1 MTKNLSIGTGHEFAM
16 EQLEMGK
23 NPKFYVRVL
32 FGLFDVWVVR
42 AFKSRFVFGSSSV
55 NVGFWVQFD
64 LISSSVHLLWIN

>member
-23 NPKFYVRVL
+23 NPKFCVRVL
-32 FGLFDVWVVR
+32 FGLFYVWVVR

-55 NVGFWVQFD
+55 NVGFWGLVQFNFF
-64 LISSSVHLLWIN
+64 IAASVTD